1 MKFIVVLFAFVTV
14 ALAMT
19 MPSVAF
25 SQDDVRGA
33 FLVSRPKEKPQ
44 NTSGTSRPS
53 RRRPR
58 PGTTA
63 KDPKTEINPK
73 GPHAATPGDTGT
85 TQGTT
90 GTTPPS
96 NAKVQKPAP
105 INQARMGLGLTLFMR
120 DSQGLAVRTDP
131 NRVFQKGDGVRV
143 LLESNSDGYLY
154 IFNATDNGPA
164 VMLYPNAELDEA
176 GNYLQAHVPF
186 EIPASANTE
195 ERLRW
200 LVFDENAGDEHL
212 FFVFTREPLAG
223 VPIEDELIA
232 YCTDKKSCTWKP
244 SEEVWSRIQKEMAQP
259 LQTAKAKEYGAP
271 QTQSEQVA
279 SSRGL
284 GLAKDDPPPSLIM
297 MASSNTPTLVATLN
311 LIHK

>member
-1 MKFIVVLFAFVTV
+1 MPGAAFY
-14 ALAMT
+14 
-19 MPSVAF
+19 
-25 SQDDVRGA
+25 QDDVRGA
-33 FLVSRPKEKPQ
+33 FLVSRPKEKQ
-44 NTSGTSRPS
+44 QSTSGTSRPS

-58 PGTTA
+58 PSAGA

-73 GPHAATPGDTGT
+73 GPHVNTPGNTPGNTGT

-90 GTTPPS
+90 PGNTGTTE
-96 NAKVQKPAP
+96 QKPAP

-131 NRVFQKGDGVRV
+131 SRVFQKGDGIRV
-143 LLESNSDGYLY
+143 LLETNSDGYLY
-154 IFNATDNGPA
+154 IFNTTDNGPA
-164 VMLYPNAELDEA
+164 AMLYPNAELDEA

-186 EIPASANTE
+186 EIPMSANTD

-200 LVFDENAGDEHL
+200 LIFDENAGDEHL

-232 YCTDKKSCTWKP
+232 YCTDKKSCSWKP
-244 SEEVWSRIQKEMAQP
+244 TEEIWSRIQKEGGQP
-259 LQTAKAKEYGAP
+259 LQTAKSTQYGAQ
-271 QTQSEQVA
+271 QTASEQDA
-279 SSRGL
+279 SSRGI

-297 MASSNTPTLVATLN
+297 MASSNTGTLVATLN